1 VIFGTAVADRE
12 VTLMRYKPKSNAA
25 LSVALG
31 GLPEQ
36 MRVEVDADIGV
47 SASTVGQL
55 RQKPVWPDN
64 LVITTPQE
72 VYAESVVR
80 VSRSATPRASRR
92 NREENP
98 PRTSAVRRE
107 QAQLRFCW

>member
-1 VIFGTAVADRE
+1 MYEPCSRAGEVIFGTAVADRE
-12 VTLMRYKPKSNAA
+12 VTLTRYKPKSNAA

-80 VSRSATPRASRR
+80 VSKISHATRISPK
-92 NREENP
+92 P
-98 PRTSAVRRE
+98 
-107 QAQLRFCW
+107 

>member
-1 VIFGTAVADRE
+1 MQPSRRSDLWYRGGGSRGDSHALQA
-12 VTLMRYKPKSNAA
+12 KKNAA

-55 RQKPVWPDN
+55 RNMTVWPDN

-80 VSRSATPRASRR
+80 VSKISHATRISPK
-92 NREENP
+92 P
-98 PRTSAVRRE
+98 
-107 QAQLRFCW
+107 

>member
-1 VIFGTAVADRE
+1 MIFGTAGADRE

-36 MRVEVDADIGV
+36 VRVEVKADIGV
-47 SASTVGQL
+47 LASTVGQL
-55 RQKPVWPDN
+55 RRMLVWPDN

-72 VYAESVVR
+72 VYAE
-80 VSRSATPRASRR
+80 ASC
-92 NREENP
+92 
-98 PRTSAVRRE
+98 A
-107 QAQLRFCW
+107 